1 MGVTDKRG
9 LARTL
14 GEAPGIS
21 KVPRGPCWRP
31 QPVAVPCVDG
41 HGGGRGG
48 RRRASVREQGGGY
61 PCVPS
66 RLPPTSDPGR
76 SPSQLPSPPD
86 PLWVGAPALPPMS
99 RPPNSPAALSPAST
113 ASARR
118 WDCPPID
125 PGSAGTF
132 LGKEATRFPSDS
144 CPGIGPFPAAPPP
157 GALCRS
163 WSLPLCS
170 APGRRCVGGGAAP
183 AGPDLRGLQCGQNQ
197 RPARLGTG
205 GPAARR
211 PTRVSPRRCLSGVG
225 GSRTSAPPS
234 GGPDA
239 FSARRLLQRGLSRP
253 EFRPARRRETP
264 SSSLLRCLRLYQG
277 DARNSAQLAEQDAE
291 GQAEHREHFP
301 GHEGASGET
310 GPRTVPKAA
319 GPACRVPCPSR
330 VRRAGRCQEQ
340 GPEGGPEARPRP
352 G

>member
-99 RPPNSPAALSPAST
+99 RPPNSPAALSPASV

-132 LGKEATRFPSDS
+132 LDKEATRFPSDS

-157 GALCRS
+157 GGFVQKLESPALLRS
-163 WSLPLCS
+163 GEAVC
-170 APGRRCVGGGAAP
+170 GRRGC
-183 AGPDLRGLQCGQNQ
+183 
-197 RPARLGTG
+197 
-205 GPAARR
+205 
-211 PTRVSPRRCLSGVG
+211 
-225 GSRTSAPPS
+225 
-234 GGPDA
+234 
-239 FSARRLLQRGLSRP
+239 
-253 EFRPARRRETP
+253 
-264 SSSLLRCLRLYQG
+264 
-277 DARNSAQLAEQDAE
+277 
-291 GQAEHREHFP
+291 P
-301 GHEGASGET
+301 GW
-310 GPRTVPKAA
+310 P
-319 GPACRVPCPSR
+319 
-330 VRRAGRCQEQ
+330 
-340 GPEGGPEARPRP
+340 
-352 G
+352 